1 MCRTGGPTSGPKGI
15 TCLLVE
21 RENTPGL
28 SFGGKEKKMGWNSQ
42 PTRQVIF
49 EGIICSKLEQYN
61 ILGKNKFQMIMLISL
76 YKYFRYQFRRGSSG
90 RKYNRS

>member
-21 RENTPGL
+21 KDNTAGL

-49 EGIICSKLEQYN
+49 EGTPMSFIVTIKRLQHSMKGDYH
-61 ILGKNKFQMIMLISL
+61 
-76 YKYFRYQFRRGSSG
+76 
-90 RKYNRS
+90 RKTIR

>member
-21 RENTPGL
+21 KDNTPGL
-28 SFGGKEKKMGWNSQ
+28 SFGAKEKKMGWNSQ

-49 EGIICSKLEQYN
+49 EGTAKSL
-61 ILGKNKFQMIMLISL
+61 ILTIKRFPH
-76 YKYFRYQFRRGSSG
+76 FPAE
-90 RKYNRS
+90 

>member
-49 EGIICSKLEQYN
+49 EGTTSSKFLQDN
-61 ILGKNKFQMIMLISL
+61 FFDIWNF
-76 YKYFRYQFRRGSSG
+76 KYL
-90 RKYNRS
+90 K